1 MGYTPVISCIVDAST
16 RVLMHPWAWITE
28 REFDDLRQKCVVK
41 EDSNTWNE
49 ALPPLEPAR
58 AGTSYVASPDNGC
71 DFQDRSAYLKQK
83 NWIPEELP
91 RSGGSIVSAQL
102 SG

>member
-1 MGYTPVISCIVDAST
+1 MGYTPVISCIVNAST

-58 AGTSYVASPDNGC
+58 AGTSYV
-71 DFQDRSAYLKQK
+71 KQK

-91 RSGGSIVSAQL
+91 RSGGSMVSAQL